1 MPRPCQNRTRNEA
14 GMNER
19 TMTASARRRKVAA
32 DPGGSRRASGRAAQ
46 SSPRRAV
53 AAQAT
58 RGKAPSRA
66 GSALDRA
73 RGLAAAAG
81 RLRVPLVVAA
91 VVLVVLVTLYGPAQ
105 GLYQAWR
112 DQGINQQTL
121 DELNASIDEYQ
132 SDIDR
137 LQTREGIEDEARRR
151 GYVEQGESGVT
162 AVGLPDESDQGSEEQ
177 SLPWYLAL
185 GDFVFQYQEQR

>member
-1 MPRPCQNRTRNEA
+1 
-14 GMNER
+14 
-19 TMTASARRRKVAA
+19 MTASARRRKGAV
-32 DPGGSRRASGRAAQ
+32 DPGGSRRASGRASQ
-46 SSPRRAV
+46 PSSRRT
-53 AAQAT
+53 AAPQAA